1 MARLRAYLDAIA
13 GHLPPVEV
21 HDPRYF
27 ETRWYSPARNRG
39 SRRTASAQPLDS
51 TVTPRKVCSPF
62 NGRLAYGLAYLLS
75 KVERNAYSQN
85 AFCRQ
90 PKGRPQT
97 SYAGRTAMFDI
108 RHSLNVRLRVMLAVY
123 FS

>member
-1 MARLRAYLDAIA
+1 MARLRLGGIHRHATGARGVPPLLSPLILLLPNVKSVHRLTDAWQRA
-13 GHLPPVEV
+13 
-21 HDPRYF
+21 D
-27 ETRWYSPARNRG
+27 
-39 SRRTASAQPLDS
+39 
-51 TVTPRKVCSPF
+51 C
-62 NGRLAYGLAYLLS
+62 AYLLS
-75 KVERNAYSQN
+75 KVERSAYSQN